1 MLSAER
7 APTAYALPAYAP
19 PADALPAYAP
29 PAYAPPDAGRVPNAP
44 SGPLLVRALRGEPVP
59 RPPVWIMRQAG
70 RYLPE
75 YQAVRARR
83 DGFLD
88 MIRTPEVAAE
98 LTLHPVRRFGVDA
111 AIVFSDILV
120 VPEAM
125 GLTLS
130 VDDGAGPRLHDPV
143 RSAADLARLRSV
155 DPARDLG
162 YVLDA
167 LRATRAGLPHTTA
180 LVGFGG
186 GPWTL
191 AAYMLEGVGGRG
203 FTAAKRALREQPATV
218 HALLARLADAV
229 GDFLVAQAAAG
240 AEVVQ
245 LFESWAGA
253 LGPADFAEF
262 ALPYLARAARRAAA
276 AGVPVVVFAPDA
288 WAHAEAI
295 ARATGATA
303 LGADWHVAAADAR
316 RDADRI
322 GVAVQGNLDPTCLF
336 GRAEAVRARTRAM
349 LGALAGGRDGVSRG
363 YVANLGHGI
372 LPETPV
378 RNVAAFVETVQGW
391 TTRQEAA

>member
-1 MLSAER
+1 MLNAASA
-7 APTAYALPAYAP
+7 PVAYAP
-19 PADALPAYAP
+19 PVGERTHD
-29 PAYAPPDAGRVPNAP
+29 GMPNTSLRRAAT
-44 SGPLLVRALRGEPVP
+44 PLLVRALRREPVP

-75 YQAVRARR
+75 YQAMRACRA
-83 DGFLD
+83 GFLD

-98 LTLHPVRRFGVDA
+98 LTLQPVRRFDVDA

-130 VDDGAGPRLHDPV
+130 VDDAVGPRLHDPV
-143 RSAADLARLRSV
+143 RTLVDLARLRPV

-167 LRATRAGLPHTTA
+167 LRATRAALPNGTA

-191 AAYMLEGVGGRG
+191 AAYMLDGVGGRG
-203 FTAAKRALREQPATV
+203 FATAKRALREQPAMV

-229 GDFLVAQAAAG
+229 GDFLMAQAAAG
-240 AEVVQ
+240 AQVLQ
-245 LFESWAGA
+245 LFESCAGA

-262 ALPYLARAARRAAA
+262 ALPYLARAARRAAE

-288 WAHAEAI
+288 WAHAGVI
-295 ARATGATA
+295 ARATGASA
-303 LGADWHVAAADAR
+303 LGADWHVTAARAR
-316 RDADRI
+316 RDADRL
-322 GVAVQGNLDPTCLF
+322 GVTVQGNLDPTCLF
-336 GRAEAVRARTRAM
+336 GPEDGVRARTRAM
-349 LGALAGGRDGVSRG
+349 LDTLAGACASASHG

-372 LPETPV
+372 LPGTPV

-391 TTRQEAA
+391 TTSQETA